1 VTPWRLTQP
10 PDDNEQLAA
19 VARQTLLSAS
29 PLALPQGRGTVYDH
43 LNVWVAGLETA
54 GDVVLATAGGRVPTT
69 EMRAFSLYFDV
80 MPVIVV
86 NGADAAR
93 GRMFSLLHEYARL
106 LLHSDGLCD
115 LVTPRATTPN
125 ARLEARCNAIAAAIL
140 MPRDLV
146 LAHPAVRA
154 RASTPASWDY
164 AALADAA
171 GRGHR

>member
-1 VTPWRLTQP
+1 MALGLSADLGFYSGSGAGFEPVTPWRLTQP

-54 GDVVLATAGGRVPTT
+54 GVMVLATAGVMVLATAGGRVPTT

-93 GRMFSLLHEYARL
+93 GRMFSLLHEYAHL

-115 LVTPRATTPN
+115 LVTAPRATIPA
-125 ARLEARCNAIAAAIL
+125 ARLEARCNAIAAAII
-140 MPRDLV
+140 MPRD
-146 LAHPAVRA
+146 
-154 RASTPASWDY
+154 
-164 AALADAA
+164 
-171 GRGHR
+171 